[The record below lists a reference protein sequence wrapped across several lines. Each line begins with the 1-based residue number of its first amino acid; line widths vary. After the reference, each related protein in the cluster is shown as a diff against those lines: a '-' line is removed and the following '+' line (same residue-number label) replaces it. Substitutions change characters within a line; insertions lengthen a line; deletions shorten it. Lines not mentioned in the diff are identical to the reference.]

1 MLVMTCG
8 FHGNNWSFIEIRI
21 MASNGA
27 ATRGE
32 GKRLRSRDMVDCLQ
46 WKPGS
51 YYVVV
56 GSSRPS
62 HEHRIESCQF
72 VVQHSSKVHLCSAL
86 ILTSL
91 HHHL

>member
-1 MLVMTCG
+1 MALRLVGKGRGSDPET
-8 FHGNNWSFIEIRI
+8 WSTVY
-21 MASNGA
+21 NGSLGH
-27 ATRGE
+27 TN
-32 GKRLRSRDMVDCLQ
+32 
-46 WKPGS
+46 
-51 YYVVV
+51 VVV

-62 HEHRIESCQF
+62 HEHRIESCQVEV